1 MNHDDEKDY
10 FELFALKILKE
21 YQNVDIDKLIHDEK
35 PDWQDINNSIGI
47 EITRDSMGTQFWSEL
62 EKVKKPIPDKDIEK
76 FNKRFRKNGGNVI
89 PIEQARII
97 FNDKDKQ
104 DSFGFNEKFFY
115 IIPVYNNDFSEINRS
130 LNEKLKKLNEI
141 YKEMQDNRLFIFS
154 PIYATEKIIDNELQ
168 NIIKI
173 QSEKMRKFNIVYV
186 CLLHELIV
194 FNIKENSYKCI
205 QMDKEVFD
213 RLSIEANKE
222 VKSQNFKT
230 K

>member
-1 MNHDDEKDY
+1 MNHDDEKKY

-21 YQNVDIDKLIHDEK
+21 YQNVEIEKLIHDEK

-47 EITRDSMGTQFWSEL
+47 EITRNSIGTQFWSEL

-76 FNKRFRKNGGNVI
+76 FNKRFRKNGGSVI

-97 FNDKDKQ
+97 FNDKEVK
-104 DSFGFNEKFFY
+104 DSFGFNDKYLY
-115 IIPVYNNDFSEINRS
+115 IIPSYNDDFSEINKS
-130 LNEKLKKLNEI
+130 ITEKVKKLNSI

-154 PIYATEKIIDNELQ
+154 PIYATEKMIENELQ

-173 QSEKMRKFNIVYV
+173 QSENKKKFNIVYV

-194 FNIKENSYKCI
+194 LNIKEKNWKRI
-205 QMDKEVFD
+205 QMDKDVFNK
-213 RLSIEANKE
+213 LSEEANKE
-222 VKSQNFKT
+222 VISQK
-230 K
+230 

>member
-1 MNHDDEKDY
+1 MNHDDEKKY

-21 YQNVDIDKLIHDEK
+21 YQNVEIEKLIHDEK

-47 EITRDSMGTQFWSEL
+47 EITRNSIGTQFWSEL

-76 FNKRFRKNGGNVI
+76 FNKRFRKNGGSVI
-89 PIEQARII
+89 PIEQVRII
-97 FNDKDKQ
+97 FNDKEVN
-104 DSFGFNEKFFY
+104 DSFGFNDKYLY
-115 IIPVYNNDFSEINRS
+115 IIPSYNDDFSEINRS

-141 YKEMQDNRLFIFS
+141 YKKMQDNRLFIFS
-154 PIYATEKIIDNELQ
+154 PIYATEKMIDNELQ

-173 QSEKMRKFNIVYV
+173 QSEKKRKFNIVYV

-213 RLSIEANKE
+213 RLSEEANKD
-222 VKSQNFKT
+222 VISKK
-230 K
+230 

>member
-1 MNHDDEKDY
+1 MNHDDEKKY

-21 YQNVDIDKLIHDEK
+21 YQNVEIEKLIHDEK

-47 EITRDSMGTQFWSEL
+47 EITRNSIGTQFWSEL
-62 EKVKKPIPDKDIEK
+62 EKVKKPIPDKNIEK
-76 FNKRFRKNGGNVI
+76 FNKRFRKNGGSVI

-97 FNDKDKQ
+97 FNDKEVK
-104 DSFGFNEKFFY
+104 DSFGFNDKYLY
-115 IIPVYNNDFSEINRS
+115 IIPSYNDDFSEINKS
-130 LNEKLKKLNEI
+130 ITEKVKKLNSI

-154 PIYATEKIIDNELQ
+154 PIYATEKMIENELQ

-173 QSEKMRKFNIVYV
+173 QSEKKRKFNIVYV

-205 QMDKEVFD
+205 QMDKDVFNK
-213 RLSIEANKE
+213 LSEEANKE
-222 VKSQNFKT
+222 VISQK
-230 K
+230 